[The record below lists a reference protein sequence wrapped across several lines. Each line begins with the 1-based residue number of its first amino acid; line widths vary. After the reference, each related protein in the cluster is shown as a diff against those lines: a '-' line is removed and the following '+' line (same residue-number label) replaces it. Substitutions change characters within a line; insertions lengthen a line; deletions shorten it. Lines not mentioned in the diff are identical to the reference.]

1 MDKTLKVIITAET
14 DKLKK
19 GVKDAQAQVSSFSDQ
34 VKKASGNVD
43 QTFAAMGKAAHTAF
57 AVASAAAVAAA
68 GAVLAFTTS
77 TATAADTVDKM
88 SQRLGLSREAYQQWD
103 YVLSQSGVDIQS
115 FQTGMKSL
123 LANMDGVAEGSK
135 EATARFEALGV
146 SVLDADGKMRSQ
158 EAVLYDTVAAFQSME
173 NGAEK
178 SRLAQELFGRQGQE
192 ILPLLNSEAGS
203 MEALS
208 QKAKD
213 LGLIMGDDAVDAGVQ
228 FTDTLDTLKRA
239 IASIKNGIGAELM
252 PVVTG
257 AMQFVIDHMPEI
269 REAVAAA
276 GEAVRGAISFAVE
289 HKELLL
295 GIGAAI
301 GSVVAAIEL
310 YNAVAAVK
318 RVMDAAQVASI
329 GALIAAHAAQA
340 VAAAAAIAP
349 YLLIVAAIGAVIA
362 IIVLC
367 IKHWDEITAAVSEAV
382 DNIVKTV
389 QALWEAVKAFF
400 GKIAQAV
407 AEKVNAALNAASSA
421 FEGIKTAISDKISA
435 AKDVISS
442 VIGTIRQILSFQG
455 LRETVAGVFDGIRQG
470 IADKLNAARDFVGG
484 VIDKIRGFFNFSWE
498 LPRLKLPHL
507 NISGSFSLAPPSVPS
522 FSIDWYARGGVFDK
536 PTIFA
541 GGGGLAGIGEAG
553 AEAVVPLER
562 NTEWLDRIAERLQGG
577 GREVVLMVDGREL
590 GRAAI
595 DGINGLTRQTGRLG
609 LVIA

>member
-14 DKLKK
+14 EKLKK
-19 GVKDAQAQVSSFSDQ
+19 GVKDAQAQVSEFSDK
-34 VKKASGNVD
+34 VKSASGTVD
-43 QTFAAMGKAAHTAF
+43 KTFSAIGKAANTAF
-57 AVASAAAVAAA
+57 KAAAASVSAAAGSVAA
-68 GAVLAFTTS
+68 FTIS
-77 TATAADTVDKM
+77 MANAADTVDKM

-158 EAVLYDTVAAFQSME
+158 EAVLYDVVSAFQHME
-173 NGAEK
+173 DGAEK

-208 QKAKD
+208 QRAKD
-213 LGLIMGDDAVDAGVQ
+213 LGLIMGDDAVSAGVN
-228 FTDTLDTLKRA
+228 FVDTLDTLKRA
-239 IASIKNGIGAELM
+239 IGSIKNAIGMELI
-252 PVVTG
+252 PVATE
-257 AMQFVIDHMPEI
+257 AMTYVLDHLPEI
-269 REAVAAA
+269 REAAASVADAVK
-276 GEAVRGAISFAVE
+276 EAIKFAVE

-295 GIGAAI
+295 GIGVAI
-301 GSVVAAIEL
+301 GSIVAAIEL

-318 RVMDAAQVASI
+318 RAMDAAQVASI
-329 GALIAAHAAQA
+329 GALVVAHAAQA

-389 QALWEAVKAFF
+389 QALWECVKAFF
-400 GKIAQAV
+400 GKIAQV
-407 AEKVNAALNAASSA
+407 ITDKVNAALNAVSTV

-442 VIGTIRQILSFQG
+442 VIGTIKQILSFQG

-484 VIDKIRGFFNFSWE
+484 IIDKIKSFFNFSWE